1 MLSCTYLLNSGE
13 FVTRRITET
22 LSDSSL
28 LKDTFKREVL
38 KDKQIGEKENWE
50 YERKIKLEKNKRQKL
65 EKKVEQ
71 YRSSIA
77 DIETSLILDEVED
90 KELSLKIK
98 ENIIQKFNATKKN

>member
-28 LKDTFKREVL
+28 LKDTFKRGVL